1 LSPIEL
7 AKAKVKSV
15 LRSIGARTMEAL
27 SQAVAAALN
36 QISEV
41 DAVAFFRHC
50 GYWVPS
56 PIAQAFCT

>member
-7 AKAKVKSV
+7 AIAKIKSV

-27 SQAVAAALN
+27 SQAVAMALS
-36 QISEV
+36 QISEADV
-41 DAVAFFRHC
+41 VAFFRHC

-56 PIAQAFCT
+56 PMAQAFCT